1 MTMLLNQL
9 LVKRRMWTIPMH
21 EMTEE
26 QVTELVAYYVGS
38 VGEIGNIAD
47 TLKDSLK
54 TYWEQHPSEFNELWT
69 QYLLHNP
76 QRVDTE

>member
-9 LVKRRMWTIPMH
+9 LVKRRTWTIPMH

-26 QVTELVAYYVGS
+26 QVTELVAYYVGE
-38 VGEIGNIAD
+38 VEEIGNIAD

-54 TYWEQHPSEFNELWT
+54 TYWEQNPSEFNELWT